1 MKKEY
6 LAIFAVALFI
16 LGYVLD
22 MLAGSLLITLKNPFD
37 FLKPTYLNT
46 YPFTTVSIA
55 MKSVALFTGT
65 LLVLTFI
72 EKKYLAKG
80 VFLLFLAAM
89 MELYSIQ
96 QIATRGN
103 LIPLVWSIALAF
115 TGVFLI
121 LPSIL
126 FLILGLVKIA
136 QKNISSDPY
145 DKFTKEPTDNDD
157 EI

>member
-6 LAIFAVALFI
+6 LAIFAAALFI

-22 MLAGSLLITLKNPFD
+22 ILAGSLSVTLKNPFD

-55 MKSVALFTGT
+55 MKSVALFTGI
-65 LLVLTFI
+65 LLTLTFI

-96 QIATRGN
+96 QIATHGN

-121 LPSIL
+121 LPSVI

-136 QKNISSDPY
+136 QKNISSNPY
-145 DKFTKEPTDNDD
+145 DKVTREEPEEDL
-157 EI
+157 